1 MVAPASRHKGVQ
13 RSTSDPSVAPCIAL
27 LRGIN
32 VGRAK
37 RVAMAELRALVT
49 ELGYGH
55 VRTLLNSG
63 NVLFDAPGI
72 APADVAERI
81 EAAIGARLGIISRVT
96 VLDADALTAVMAENP
111 LVPVVTE
118 PSRLFAA
125 LFRDAAV
132 GAELFPLGMRDW
144 GAERLA
150 IGTRAAYLWCP
161 AGVLASPL
169 TTAVGRALGDAA
181 TTRNWATMQKLSTL
195 VSEARARTQG

>member
-1 MVAPASRHKGVQ
+1 MARPSRHKGVQ
-13 RSTSDPSVAPCIAL
+13 RSTSDPSVAPCVAL

-37 RVAMAELRALVT
+37 RVAMAELRAIVT
-49 ELGYGH
+49 DLGYGH

-72 APADVAERI
+72 APPEAAARI
-81 EAAIGARLGIISRVT
+81 EAAIEARLGIASRVT
-96 VLDADALTAVMAENP
+96 VLDAEALTAVMAENP
-111 LVPVVTE
+111 LVTVATD
-118 PSRLFAA
+118 PSRLFVAV
-125 LFRDAAV
+125 LRDAAV
-132 GAELFPLGMRDW
+132 GAVLFSLGTRDW

-161 AGVLASPL
+161 AGPLESPL
-169 TTAVGRALGDAA
+169 TTAIGRALGDAA

-195 VSEARARTQG
+195 VSEARARAQG